1 MDGVTVAELQRFPW
15 VIILDLPKHGRWG
28 GGGGVRGSHIH
39 RTFMLKKQINDK
51 RVSIGT
57 GLVKEQIGNMFGKPS
72 N

>member
-1 MDGVTVAELQRFPW
+1 MDGVTVAGLQRFPR

-28 GGGGVRGSHIH
+28 RGGVRGSHIH